1 LVWGSN
7 HTRILNIAVVS
18 NSATATAGSY
28 NPYAFTSSSAL
39 YRHPTAGDAYMHKLY
54 IRIKGSTNHSGA
66 RSCTIRGVG
75 HPSIRNLAPIIDHN
89 GDNTPDGISP
99 TLLHSQTATG

>member
-1 LVWGSN
+1 M
-7 HTRILNIAVVS
+7 VS
-18 NSATATAGSY
+18 NTATATAGSY
-28 NPYAFTSSSAL
+28 NPYQFTSSSAL
-39 YRHPTAGDAYMHKLY
+39 YRHPTAGDAYMGKMY

-66 RSCTIRGVG
+66 RTITLRGVG
-75 HPSIRNLAPIIDHN
+75 HPSVKNIAPVIDHA